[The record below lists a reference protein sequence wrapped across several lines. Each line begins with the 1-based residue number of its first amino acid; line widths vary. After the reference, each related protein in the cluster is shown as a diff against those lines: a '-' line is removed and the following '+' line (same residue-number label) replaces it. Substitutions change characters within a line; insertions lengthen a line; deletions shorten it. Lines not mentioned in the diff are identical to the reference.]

1 MLNIRQDDWSTLGS
15 IYMSISME
23 AGFEHLKNGLAEIFA
38 RDVEFP
44 PGMLVTVMEAKMT
57 QDRRFAKITLSV
69 FPNGA
74 QEQTLR
80 IIAQFK
86 HEINDGLAKRLRIRV
101 IPKLHYVFDDTEA
114 VAEEVETLL
123 NRLER
128 EGKM

>member
-1 MLNIRQDDWSTLGS
+1 
-15 IYMSISME
+15 MSVSME
-23 AGFEHLKNGLAEIFA
+23 AGFQHLKNGLAEIFA
-38 RDVEFP
+38 RDIEFP
-44 PGMLVTVMEAKMT
+44 PGMLVTVMDAKMT

-69 FPNGA
+69 FPNGV
-74 QEQTLR
+74 QQQVLD
-80 IIAQFK
+80 IIGHAK
-86 HEINDGLAKRLRIRV
+86 HEINDGLAKRMRIRV